1 MEITLTPDQEELV
14 RRAIDAG
21 RSHHA
26 DNVVKEAL
34 SLWEERERG
43 RAEFLATLDEADA
56 SLAGDESVPITQES
70 MRALAADVKQWGRER
85 LAAERQK
92 TG

>member
-14 RRAIDAG
+14 RRAIGAG
-21 RSHHA
+21 RFDHA
-26 DNVVKEAL
+26 GDVVMEAL

-43 RAEFLATLDEADA
+43 CAEFLAALDEADA
-56 SLAGDESVPITQES
+56 SLAGDEGTPITQAS
-70 MRALAADVKQWGRER
+70 IRVLAEVVKQWGRER
-85 LAAERQK
+85 LASERQN